1 MNKEDLRDYCN
12 EVYLMFLEEYERI
25 TDVYTDL
32 EETSLKNELKLA
44 RHHIFETMY
53 QMNKVKDI
61 IDSVIGEEK

>member
-1 MNKEDLRDYCN
+1 MNKEELRDYCN

-44 RHHIFETMY
+44 RHHIFEAMY

-61 IDSVIGEEK
+61 IDSVIGGK